1 MFDTLLQKDEE
12 HILHNLVLRN
22 LATRGYYDTSYHGNC
37 KDLPTHIHEEFTNI
51 VKQSENASNVIEASS
66 VDIVESTSENS
77 CDKDND
83 LKQPQDGTIKEG
95 AINTD
100 ESQNVEKGL
109 EGAIDSRTAQEIEKP
124 PAGEINIEESQNV
137 EKGLESAID
146 TETSQEIEKPP
157 AGEIDTEESQT
168 LEKPLE
174 GVKDIEKSQACE
186 KLPTGAT
193 DTEKSQTSLFSDSTQ
208 LRLVSTVVETN
219 LSCDESG
226 ETKLSCNESGENKL
240 SCDESEVKI
249 VKDQDSTSVM
259 DGKEK
264 DKSVEDTKSSIAER
278 DKQVIS
284 DSVDDD
290 VGGVVLSS
298 ESSDCKEST
307 SISKHSDTQSRRTD
321 VASMCQDDIDN
332 NRTSSVTSESHEYET
347 ESENPTGPNKGT
359 EVEGIVITDDK
370 ACVVDIPA
378 SSDDTAVPKPGSCSK
393 AEELTDNDLKKSSPT
408 EPVIQSVEGQSVDGM
423 GIHSVSPRKSK
434 IEVHNIVNW

>member
-1 MFDTLLQKDEE
+1 M
-12 HILHNLVLRN
+12 LRN
-22 LATRGYYDTSYHGNC
+22 LATRGYYDTNYHGNC

-66 VDIVESTSENS
+66 VDIDERTSENS
-77 CDKDND
+77 CDKNND
-83 LKQPQDGTIKEG
+83 LKQPQDGTIQEG

-109 EGAIDSRTAQEIEKP
+109 EG
-124 PAGEINIEESQNV
+124 V
-137 EKGLESAID
+137 ID

-157 AGEIDTEESQT
+157 AGELGIEESQN

-174 GVKDIEKSQACE
+174 GVKDIEKSKACE

-193 DTEKSQTSLFSDSTQ
+193 DTETSQNSLSSDSTQ

-219 LSCDESG
+219 LSCV
-226 ETKLSCNESGENKL
+226 
-240 SCDESEVKI
+240 ESEVKI
-249 VKDQDSTSVM
+249 VKDKNSTSVM

-264 DKSVEDTKSSIAER
+264 KDESVGYTKSSVAER
-278 DKQVIS
+278 DNQVIS

-290 VGGVVLSS
+290 VDGVALSS
-298 ESSDCKEST
+298 ESSDYKEST
-307 SISKHSDTQSRRTD
+307 SISKHSDTQSPRTD
-321 VASMCQDDIDN
+321 DASLCQDDIDN
-332 NRTSSVTSESHEYET
+332 NRTSSVTSESYENET
-347 ESENPTGPNKGT
+347 ESENPTGPNKGS
-359 EVEGIVITDDK
+359 EVEGSVITDDK
-370 ACVVDIPA
+370 ACVVDTAA
-378 SSDDTAVPKPGSCSK
+378 SRDDTGVPKPGSCSK
-393 AEELTDNDLKKSSPT
+393 AEELTDSDLNKSSTT

>member
-12 HILHNLVLRN
+12 HILYNLVLRN
-22 LATRGYYDTSYHGNC
+22 LATRGYYDTNYHGNC

-77 CDKDND
+77 CDKHND
-83 LKQPQDGTIKEG
+83 LKKPQDGAIQEG

-100 ESQNVEKGL
+100 ESQNVEKRL
-109 EGAIDSRTAQEIEKP
+109 EG
-124 PAGEINIEESQNV
+124 
-137 EKGLESAID
+137 AID

-157 AGEIDTEESQT
+157 AGEIDMEESQN

-193 DTEKSQTSLFSDSTQ
+193 DTEKSQNSLSSDSTQ
-208 LRLVSTVVETN
+208 LRLVSTVVETK

-226 ETKLSCNESGENKL
+226 KTKLSFNESGEAKLNCNESGKNKL
-240 SCDESEVKI
+240 SCVESEVKI
-249 VKDQDSTSVM
+249 VKDEDSTSVM
-259 DGKEK
+259 DGEENK
-264 DKSVEDTKSSIAER
+264 DKSVEYTCTKSSAAER
-278 DKQVIS
+278 YKEVIS

-290 VGGVVLSS
+290 VEGVALSS
-298 ESSDCKEST
+298 ESTDCKVST
-307 SISKHSDTQSRRTD
+307 SISKHSGTQYLRTD
-321 VASMCQDDIDN
+321 DASLCKYDIAN
-332 NRTSSVTSESHEYET
+332 NRTSSVASESHENET

-359 EVEGIVITDDK
+359 EVEGSDK
-370 ACVVDIPA
+370 ACVVDTSA
-378 SSDDTAVPKPGSCSK
+378 SRDDTAVPNPGSCSK
-393 AEELTDNDLKKSSPT
+393 AEELTDNDLNKSSTT

-423 GIHSVSPRKSK
+423 GVHSVSPRKSK

>member
-1 MFDTLLQKDEE
+1 MYFQVCLVTLQLFDTLLQKDEE
-12 HILHNLVLRN
+12 HILYNLVLRN
-22 LATRGYYDTSYHGNC
+22 LATRGYYDTNYHGNC

-51 VKQSENASNVIEASS
+51 VKQSENACNVIGASS
-66 VDIVESTSENS
+66 VDIVESTSEIS

-83 LKQPQDGTIKEG
+83 LKQPQDGAIQEG

-100 ESQNVEKGL
+100 ESQNLEKQL
-109 EGAIDSRTAQEIEKP
+109 EG
-124 PAGEINIEESQNV
+124 
-137 EKGLESAID
+137 AID

-157 AGEIDTEESQT
+157 GGEIDTEESQN

-193 DTEKSQTSLFSDSTQ
+193 DTEKSQSSLSLDSTQ

-219 LSCDESG
+219 
-226 ETKLSCNESGENKL
+226 L

-259 DGKEK
+259 DGKENK
-264 DKSVEDTKSSIAER
+264 DKSVEDTKSSITER

-290 VGGVVLSS
+290 IGGVAFSS
-298 ESSDCKEST
+298 ESSDCKKST
-307 SISKHSDTQSRRTD
+307 SISKGSDTHSPRTD
-321 VASMCQDDIDN
+321 DAFLCQDDIDN
-332 NRTSSVTSESHEYET
+332 NRTTSVTSESYENET
-347 ESENPTGPNKGT
+347 ESENATGPNKGI
-359 EVEGIVITDDK
+359 EVEGCVITDDK
-370 ACVVDIPA
+370 ACVVEATA
-378 SSDDTAVPKPGSCSK
+378 SSDDTAVPKPGSYSK
-393 AEELTDNDLKKSSPT
+393 AEELTDNDLNKSSTT